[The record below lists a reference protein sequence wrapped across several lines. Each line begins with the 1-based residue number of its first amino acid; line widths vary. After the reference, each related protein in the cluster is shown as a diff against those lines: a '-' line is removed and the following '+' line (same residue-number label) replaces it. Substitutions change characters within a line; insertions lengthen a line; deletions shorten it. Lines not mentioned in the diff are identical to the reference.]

1 MNLQNDKSKPAEHEA
16 RGGTRLDHVAIAVAN
31 LEESLKFYEES
42 LGLTRLEIEVVEE
55 QGVRVAKLEVGNT
68 HIELLEPLSPDTPV
82 GKFLAQRGP
91 GLHHICIG
99 VDDLDE
105 RLSCLKEK
113 ATRLIDQEP
122 KIGAGGAKIAFV
134 HPKRQPEAYCSSCPS
149 PSEGPPLA
157 GPTC

>member
-1 MNLQNDKSKPAEHEA
+1 MSKQNDKSATANNGGHQ
-16 RGGTRLDHVAIAVAN
+16 GTRLDHVAIAVAN
-31 LEESLKFYEES
+31 LEEALKFYEES
-42 LGLTRLEIEVVEE
+42 LGLTRLDIEVVEE

-99 VDDLDE
+99 VDNIHE
-105 RLSCLKEK
+105 RLDCLKEK
-113 ATRLIDQEP
+113 GTKLIDQEA

-134 HPKRQPEAYCSSCPS
+134 HPKATGGVLLELSQPQ
-149 PSEGPPLA
+149 
-157 GPTC
+157 